1 MMNTVRLFIFT
12 IGFMLMLLALAGC
25 DTNEA
30 ATTQN
35 AFAGDKSN
43 AELFE
48 EAVTA
53 MSEATSYSIEAA
65 RIAPDMSHKLT
76 ADLELEKRTW
86 SIKVEA
92 YGVNARLIMKH
103 IYLYTSFDDGK
114 RWTLHS
120 RSGSGIA
127 GVPELIGPFNQIEP
141 MWLSLTEDEVD
152 NAKGH
157 LSDGSPATEQMD
169 GVSTRHM
176 VSDLQ
181 NLPTLATVIGGDAVD
196 EGVIE
201 IWVSSDSPHYVLQM
215 KQEGKVGDKDV
226 RADIKWSNF
235 NKEFNIQ
242 APLARNER

>member
-1 MMNTVRLFIFT
+1 MMITMRSFIFT
-12 IGFMLMLLALAGC
+12 IGFMFLLLALAGC
-25 DTNEA
+25 DKNEA

-35 AFAGDKSN
+35 ALAGGKSN
-43 AELFE
+43 AELFQ
-48 EAVTA
+48 EAVNA

-65 RIAPDMSHKLT
+65 RVAPDMSHKLS

-120 RSGSGIA
+120 RSGDGTG
-127 GVPELIGPFNQIEP
+127 GVPELLGPFNQIEP
-141 MWLSLTEDEVD
+141 MWLSLPEDEVD
-152 NAKGH
+152 KAKGH
-157 LSDGSPATEQMD
+157 LSDGSPAIEQID

-176 VSDLQ
+176 VSDIKD
-181 NLPTLATVIGGDAVD
+181 LPTFATVIGGDAVD
-196 EGVIE
+196 EGVID
-201 IWVSSDSPHYVLQM
+201 IWVSKDTPHYVLQM
-215 KQEGKVGDKDV
+215 KEEGKLGGKDV

-242 APLARNER
+242 APRGQNER